1 MDREVDINFHPKALS
16 KFTRLKDRREA
27 AFLKRKFY
35 WLTDGDAKQFAEDYK
50 KSESY
55 RIIQELKSKHKTS
68 EVEKPKECH
77 IGCIGFG
84 CDGSCN

>member
-1 MDREVDINFHPKALS
+1 MS
-16 KFTRLKDRREA
+16 KFTRLKDRRES

-55 RIIQELKSKHKTS
+55 RIIQELKQKKGES
-68 EVEKPKECH
+68 
-77 IGCIGFG
+77 
-84 CDGSCN
+84 